1 MITRRVMVSTTRPQ
15 TIGPPEEFMTETRG
29 ENSRAV
35 KVPEFLREPL
45 SAAQAKLER
54 FEEDAQR
61 VFRDLMDRGRA
72 SRKDIEHIV
81 AKLSKQDWTFPE
93 MRQRLERLREQ
104 GMERAAEWR
113 GKAETFRAEALER
126 VIELQSKLVSFLGVA
141 TRDEVQEISKELD
154 RLARR
159 IAKADKHGR
168 AKKRA
173 SSEG

>member
-1 MITRRVMVSTTRPQ
+1 MA
-15 TIGPPEEFMTETRG
+15 ETRVV
-29 ENSRAV
+29 NHARSV
-35 KVPEFLREPL
+35 KVPDFLREPL
-45 SAAQAKLER
+45 SVAQAKLER

-72 SRKDIEHIV
+72 SRKDLEQMV
-81 AKLSKQDWTFPE
+81 ARLSKQDWTFPE
-93 MRQRLERLREQ
+93 MKQRLEKLREQ

-113 GKAETFRAEALER
+113 GKAESFRAEALER
-126 VIELQSKLVSFLGVA
+126 VIELQSKVVSFLGVA

-168 AKKRA
+168 TKKRA
-173 SSEG
+173 ASEG